1 MAVHRV
7 RRMHATSGEGNVE
20 EAKTNVD
27 AETAKHGDHV
37 VGPPVA
43 RVRED
48 DLEPHEGLR
57 YIAKLFKALAIL
69 LLFMFVAEL
78 VIGFRHD
85 GGAALG
91 TLLVEGTRTLVYAGF
106 LWGAGDLAMMFIES
120 NHDLRATRILL
131 GRLNGKMD
139 RFLGT
144 ESDDAAGTAGAAG
157 TGTRS
162 STGDTPRSERSR

>member
-1 MAVHRV
+1 MDDKVKVPAEAGN
-7 RRMHATSGEGNVE
+7 ATVMG
-20 EAKTNVD
+20 
-27 AETAKHGDHV
+27 
-37 VGPPVA
+37 GPPVA

-57 YIAKLFKALAIL
+57 YIAWLFKAMAVL
-69 LLFMFVAEL
+69 LLIMFIAEL

-85 GGAALG
+85 GSAALG

-106 LWGAGDLAMMFIES
+106 LWAAGDLAIMFIES

-139 RFLGT
+139 RFLGQDPSAS
-144 ESDDAAGTAGAAG
+144 ESLGNG
-157 TGTRS
+157 
-162 STGDTPRSERSR
+162 PRSRS

>member
-1 MAVHRV
+1 MEEKKNDPADAKAV
-7 RRMHATSGEGNVE
+7 AL
-20 EAKTNVD
+20 D
-27 AETAKHGDHV
+27 
-37 VGPPVA
+37 GPPVA
-43 RVRED
+43 RVRDD

-57 YIAKLFKALAIL
+57 YIAKLFKALAVL
-69 LLFMFVAEL
+69 LIFMFIAEL

-106 LWGAGDLAMMFIES
+106 LWGAGDMALMFVES

-139 RFLGT
+139 RFLGQET
-144 ESDDAAGTAGAAG
+144 P
-157 TGTRS
+157 
-162 STGDTPRSERSR
+162 TGDALAPTPRADRGSSRS

>member
-1 MAVHRV
+1 
-7 RRMHATSGEGNVE
+7 VE
-20 EAKTNVD
+20 EKTTV
-27 AETAKHGDHV
+27 ETEAVKHGDHD

-43 RVRED
+43 RVREE

-57 YIAKLFKALAIL
+57 YIAKLFKALAVL

-78 VIGFRHD
+78 VIAFRQD

-106 LWGAGDLAMMFIES
+106 LWGAGDLALMFIES

-139 RFLGT
+139 RFGGQ
-144 ESDDAAGTAGAAG
+144 EPGADPNVA
-157 TGTRS
+157 TSRIERA
-162 STGDTPRSERSR
+162 PR